1 MAYIFVNFK
10 TESKPLSKF
19 KIPKKKRS
27 ESESSNNS
35 MTMISAVC
43 MEEPGSDSEPELQI
57 AEVEPEEVSVK
68 EVKTVKIVKVVE
80 QNVAEDIINLKQ
92 EIQGDLIVNK
102 RRQIGSGKSIVCHTF
117 DSLGETCHWR

>member
-1 MAYIFVNFK
+1 
-10 TESKPLSKF
+10 
-19 KIPKKKRS
+19 
-27 ESESSNNS
+27 
-35 MTMISAVC
+35 MISAVC